1 MSFFDALLSGGQLA
15 RGRDRDNRRAPSVLC
30 WCALILAASP
40 APARAQTADTGT
52 GNVAISGR
60 VAPVCILGAPSQA
73 TIDLGQL
80 AASSGTRAGRIATIA
95 PQGVTLPGS
104 FCNFAGSAIT
114 VAANAL
120 VSADATTP
128 PGGFARA
135 VNYTATA
142 SNWGPGNASAPT
154 AALSNGTAQ
163 SSSGI
168 GTTQPTP
175 KLADIAVAL
184 SAFAVPGDAIL
195 ISGTYSGSVT
205 ITLGPALTQ

>member
-1 MSFFDALLSGGQLA
+1 MSFSDALPASRLA
-15 RGRDRDNRRAPSVLC
+15 ATR
-30 WCALILAASP
+30 WCAFVLAALTTPALP
-40 APARAQTADTGT
+40 APALAQTAASGT
-52 GNVAISGR
+52 GNIALSGR
-60 VAPVCILGAPSQA
+60 VAPVCILGAPSQT

-80 AASSGTRAGRIATIA
+80 AAGSGARAGRIATIA

-104 FCNFAGSAIT
+104 FCNFAGST
-114 VAANAL
+114 VTIAASAL

-142 SNWGPGNASAPT
+142 SNWAAGNASAT
-154 AALSNGTAQ
+154 TNTLANGALANGAAQ
-163 SSSGI
+163 SSTATGA
-168 GTTQPTP
+168 TQTVPQ
-175 KLADIAVAL
+175 LADIALAL
-184 SAFAVPGDAIL
+184 SAFAAPGDAIL